1 MATCLYSLLEWLLQS
16 ANTQIIQQQKAYVE
30 EDQIYCNMCFAGH
43 SNVESLSSSLLK
55 IKNHWPTWSVS
66 TLMEVTKL
74 YGKLSGLLS
83 KGLNHEKLSFR
94 MLERGDCVG
103 VILLY

>member
-1 MATCLYSLLEWLLQS
+1 MATCLYSLLELLLQS
-16 ANTQIIQQQKAYVE
+16 ANTVE
-30 EDQIYCNMCFAGH
+30 EDQIYCNLCFAGH
-43 SNVESLSSSLLK
+43 SNVESSSLLK

-94 MLERGDCVG
+94 MLKRGDCVG

>member
-1 MATCLYSLLEWLLQS
+1 
-16 ANTQIIQQQKAYVE
+16 
-30 EDQIYCNMCFAGH
+30 
-43 SNVESLSSSLLK
+43 
-55 IKNHWPTWSVS
+55 
-66 TLMEVTKL
+66 MEVTKL

-103 VILLY
+103 VILLYYNKPKWAFLKKILLIVPVSEMRTAERKRIVCFKTMDWQRK